1 MFKLFKKFKTKL
13 FLGILFIILITIF
26 VVQLI
31 LVIGDRQLKN
41 TINNSNI
48 EVEKKIEDV
57 SSKTLY
63 DNYRMVLELVATEEA
78 NALDYVFD
86 SIDLDLDYLAE
97 IVGDA
102 YKNKNKSDYVLKPPS
117 KVDNGEVSA
126 QLIIE
131 QGVNQNSKAI
141 KDEIEILNSIA
152 EELILNVVYSDQV
165 SRCYVVTESGI
176 MVMADNSPSD
186 KYDENGNLKPLTHIG
201 KEWYENAIKS
211 DNIIMSDVVIDIL
224 SNNKTI
230 VLLRSFKV
238 NGVKKGVIAFEV
250 YTNLLTEKDVGLK
263 INDEFSVFVFD
274 KNGGVVFT
282 NEKYDNKIFD
292 EGDTVEDYVLKN
304 GRRHIDGKCI
314 YKGKSNL
321 IHYMSVDDTDWTMAV
336 LVDEEKIKKD
346 IEKLSN
352 LFVENNEKLI
362 NNIDERT
369 TKLIQNVTVALII
382 LLIISFALSNIV
394 SNSVSH
400 PLNQLIEGISASN
413 VENLQKIEIDDKID
427 EFKNL
432 SITFNGMIDKIKH
445 YVDNIEL
452 ITGEKEAIKAE
463 LNVAR
468 TIQQDMLPKNFDRI
482 NLRKDINISAINIP
496 EDEVGGDFYN
506 YILVNNKLYLIIA
519 DVSGS
524 GIPAA
529 LFMARANYL
538 INSAIKLSNSP
549 KVILSY
555 VNSELAKKNEEN
567 YFVTISIYYIDLNTR
582 KVISANAGHENPI
595 IIKKN
600 NEVVMLTEKK
610 NAPIATKEGLNYEE
624 NEFTLEEGDALF
636 LYTDGVVEA
645 INDKNELYGEE
656 RLLKVLDNTKDNSS
670 DEIIEKVKNSVS
682 NFSNVPDQYDDITM
696 LCFKFNDLHIN
707 YDINKI
713 YRFNKEFDANYD
725 CIEKINTFI
734 EDEIGVLFKDDE
746 RVASYFNKL
755 EICTEEIVV
764 NIIDH
769 AYNGIIIK
777 DLKKVYIE
785 LEIDMNINK
794 ISITYIDNGP
804 EFNPINRDNPNILK
818 SAKDREIGG
827 LGIFITKQV
836 VDDVEYEYVNNQNK
850 LKLIK
855 FI

>member
-13 FLGILFIILITIF
+13 FLGILLIIITTIV

-31 LVIGDRQLKN
+31 LAIGDNELKN

-48 EVEKKIEDV
+48 EVERKIEDV

-63 DNYRMVLELVATEEA
+63 DNYKMVLELVATEEV
-78 NALDYVFD
+78 NALDFVFD
-86 SIDLDLDYLAE
+86 AINLDLEYLAE
-97 IVGDA
+97 IVSDA
-102 YKNKNKSDYVLKPPS
+102 YENKNKSSFNLLPPE
-117 KVDNGEVSA
+117 KEDKGNVTA
-126 QLIIE
+126 QLIFE
-131 QGVNQNSKAI
+131 PDVNQNSNSI
-141 KDEIEILNSIA
+141 KEEVSILSSIA
-152 EELILNVVYSDQV
+152 EDLILNVVYSDQV

-176 MVMADNSPSD
+176 MVMADNTPSD
-186 KYDENGNLKPLTHIG
+186 KYDKDGNLKILTHQD
-201 KEWYENAIKS
+201 KTWYKNAINSDNVIKS
-211 DNIIMSDVVIDIL
+211 DIVRDVL
-224 SNNKTI
+224 TNNKTI
-230 VLLRSFKV
+230 VLLKSFKV
-238 NGVKKGVIAFEV
+238 NGVKKGAVAFEI

-263 INDEFSVFVFD
+263 IKDEYSVFVFD
-274 KNGGVVFT
+274 KNGSVIFT
-282 NEKYDNKIFD
+282 SENREGTIFD
-292 EGDTVEDYVLKN
+292 ESDTVEDYVLN
-304 GRRHIDGKCI
+304 GGRNHVDGKCI

-321 IHYMSVDDTDWTMAV
+321 IHYMAVDDSDWTMAV
-336 LVDEEKIKKD
+336 LVEEEKIENEIK
-346 IEKLSN
+346 KLSN
-352 LFVENNEKLI
+352 LFVENNDKLI
-362 NNIDERT
+362 NDIDNRT
-369 TKLIQNVTVALII
+369 TNLIQSVTFALII
-382 LLIISFALSNIV
+382 LLIISFVLANVV
-394 SNSVSH
+394 SNFVSH

-413 VENLQKIEIDDKID
+413 IENLQKIEIDDRID

-432 SITFNGMIDKIKH
+432 SITFNAMIDKIKN
-445 YVDNIEL
+445 YVANIEL

-468 TIQQDMLPKNFDRI
+468 AIQQDMLPKNFDKI

-610 NAPIATKEGLNYEE
+610 NAPIATKEGLIYEE
-624 NEFTLEEGDALF
+624 NEFTLDEGDALF

-645 INDKNELYGEE
+645 INDKDELYGEA
-656 RLLKVLDNTKDNSS
+656 RLLNTLKDTKDYNA
-670 DEIIEKVKNSVS
+670 DDIIEKVKDSVS
-682 NFSNVPDQYDDITM
+682 SFSNVPDQYDDITM
-696 LCFKFNDLHIN
+696 LCFKFNDMHIN
-707 YDINKI
+707 YDINKL
-713 YRFNKEFDANYD
+713 YRFNKEFKASYES
-725 CIEKINTFI
+725 IEKINEFV
-734 EDEIGVLFKDDE
+734 EEEIGKLFNDNEKVVE
-746 RVASYFNKL
+746 YYNKL
-755 EICTEEIVV
+755 EVCTEEIVV

-769 AYNGIIIK
+769 AYDGIIIE
-777 DLKKVYIE
+777 DLKKVYVE

-804 EFNPINRDNPNILK
+804 EFNPIKKDNPNILK

-855 FI
+855 FV